1 MEYQKLCE
9 SDFRFMTVIW
19 DHEPVSSTE
28 LVKLCQEKLGWKK
41 STTYTMLKKM
51 TEKGLAKNENTV
63 VTSAV
68 SRDSV
73 QKNESELFVDQ
84 TFSGSLPGFLAAFLG
99 DRTIS
104 EKEAEELIRLIEAHK
119 NGER

>member
-1 MEYQKLCE
+1 
-9 SDFRFMTVIW
+9 MTVIW
-19 DHEPVSSTE
+19 DSEPVSSTE
-28 LVKLCQEKLGWKK
+28 LVKLCQAKLGWKK

-51 TEKGLAKNENTV
+51 IEKGLAKNENTV

-73 QKNESELFVDQ
+73 RKNESELFMDQ

-99 DRTIS
+99 NRTIS
-104 EKEAEELIRLIEAHK
+104 AEEADELIRLIEAHRTG
-119 NGER
+119 NP

>member
-84 TFSGSLPGFLAAFLG
+84 TFSGSLPGFLVAFLG
-99 DRTIS
+99 NRTIS

-119 NGER
+119 NGEC

>member
-19 DHEPVSSTE
+19 DSEPVSSTE
-28 LVKLCQEKLGWKK
+28 LVNLCREKLGWKK

-51 TEKGLAKNENTV
+51 IEKGLAKNEDTV
-63 VTSAV
+63 VTSCV

-73 QKNESELFVDQ
+73 QKNESELFVAQ
-84 TFSGSLPGFLAAFLG
+84 TFSGSLPCFLAAFLG
-99 DRTIS
+99 NRTIT
-104 EKEAEELIRLIEAHK
+104 AEEADALIRLIEEHK
-119 NGER
+119 TENS

>member
-9 SDFRFMTVIW
+9 SDWRFMTVIW
-19 DHEPVSSTE
+19 DSEPVSSTE
-28 LVKLCQEKLGWKK
+28 LVKLCQAKLGWKK

-51 TEKGLAKNENTV
+51 IEKGLAKNENTM

-73 QKNESELFVDQ
+73 RKNESELFMDQ

-99 DRTIS
+99 NRTIS
-104 EKEAEELIRLIEAHK
+104 AEEADVLIRLIEEHK
-119 NGER
+119 TEAP

>member
-51 TEKGLAKNENTV
+51 TEKGMAKNENTV
-63 VTSAV
+63 VTSTV

-99 DRTIS
+99 NRTIS
-104 EKEAEELIRLIEAHK
+104 EKEAEELIRLIEEHK
-119 NGER
+119 TEDR

>member
-9 SDFRFMTVIW
+9 SDWRFMTVIW
-19 DHEPVSSTE
+19 DSEPVSSTE
-28 LVKLCQEKLGWKK
+28 LVKLCQAKLGWKK

-51 TEKGLAKNENTV
+51 IEKGLAKNENTV

-73 QKNESELFVDQ
+73 RKNESELFMDQ

-99 DRTIS
+99 NRTIS
-104 EKEAEELIRLIEAHK
+104 AEEADELIRLIEAHRT
-119 NGER
+119 GSP

>member
-9 SDFRFMTVIW
+9 SDWRFMTVIW

-28 LVKLCQEKLGWKK
+28 LVKLCREKLGWKK

-63 VTSAV
+63 VTSTV

-99 DRTIS
+99 NRTIS
-104 EKEAEELIRLIEAHK
+104 EKEAEELIRLIEEHK
-119 NGER
+119 TEDR

>member
-19 DHEPVSSTE
+19 DHEPLSSTALANKCLE
-28 LVKLCQEKLGWKK
+28 ILGWQK

-51 TEKGLAKNENTV
+51 TEKGLAKNENTI
-63 VTSAV
+63 VTAAV
-68 SRDSV
+68 PRERVEREESR
-73 QKNESELFVDQ
+73 LFVNQ

-99 DRTIS
+99 GGKSIS
-104 EKEAEELIRLIEAHK
+104 EGEAEELIQLINAHR
-119 NGER
+119 EE

>member
-9 SDFRFMTVIW
+9 SDWRFMTVIW

-28 LVKLCQEKLGWKK
+28 LVKLCREKLGWKK

-51 TEKGLAKNENTV
+51 IEKGMAKNENTV
-63 VTSAV
+63 VTSTV

-84 TFSGSLPGFLAAFLG
+84 TFFGSLPGFLAAFLG
-99 DRTIS
+99 NRTIS
-104 EKEAEELIRLIEAHK
+104 EKEAEELIRLIEEHK
-119 NGER
+119 TEDR